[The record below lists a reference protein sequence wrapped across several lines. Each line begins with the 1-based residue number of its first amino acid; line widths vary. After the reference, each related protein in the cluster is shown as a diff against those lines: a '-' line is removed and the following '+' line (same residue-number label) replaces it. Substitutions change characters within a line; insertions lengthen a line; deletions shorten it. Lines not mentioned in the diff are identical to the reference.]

1 MTDRGLPLVALRH
14 EAKYA
19 IRAGE
24 LARLLG
30 ITVPDGGTV
39 AVEHVSPDS
48 GRTTAIGPDH
58 LLAIRVSWEDPPPGE
73 GEDSHEET

>member
-30 ITVPDGGTV
+30 ITIPDGGTV
-39 AVEHVSPDS
+39 TVEHVSPDS

-58 LLAIRVSWEDPPPGE
+58 TLAIRVSWEDPQDSE
-73 GEDSHEET
+73 GKELS